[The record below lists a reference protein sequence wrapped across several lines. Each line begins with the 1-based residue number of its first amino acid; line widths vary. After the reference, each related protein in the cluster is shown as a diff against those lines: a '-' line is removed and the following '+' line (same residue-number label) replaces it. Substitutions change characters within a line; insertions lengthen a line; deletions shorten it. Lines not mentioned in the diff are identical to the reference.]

1 MSAAGLRYLWQRTAV
16 QAVIGRWV
24 AAGPHTDAAELPPQG
39 KWQSVTF

>member
-1 MSAAGLRYLWQRTAV
+1 MSAAGLRYLWQRTAA

-24 AAGPHTDAAELPPQG
+24 AAGSHADAAELPPQG